1 MSATKNLS
9 AIPSASE
16 IEIVMDV
23 PDQNEMGEV
32 EEEMTLEEMLKY
44 LSELEATEIMEIVE
58 KANGILK
65 KKWKQIQPTESKLKK
80 MNKPKKPASK
90 ALKRN
95 QAWIP
100 FVLKH
105 AMENGWESFT
115 IQQTTKDK
123 NTGEATTEVVK
134 RSGSILNTIDYTFD
148 DVKTKEKVKPAF
160 IFEDTQKHLI
170 FKEAMSLSAKWR
182 YADEKKTVPS
192 DLFSQFLAEYDEPEE
207 EDVSEPVEVDSA
219 PKVMHITAAEK
230 EAEKERKQREKDE
243 EKEQTGLEREVEKER
258 KQREKEEEKEQKRLE
273 REAEKE
279 EKRRE
284 KEEKEQEDR
293 KKKVEKEKPAKASPP
308 AKKVVIAKK
317 VGTTP
322 ATSSAPAPTPA
333 PTPAKA
339 ATASSTTASTPT
351 AKPAAKAVVKAA
363 KPAPKNIPAKPVF
376 DIPADGYAHEWVFE
390 GKTYMANSDREI
402 WTCNAAGE
410 AEYWVGIFLPEE
422 NRIDTNAPVPE
433 EPEDE

>member
-243 EKEQTGLEREVEKER
+243 EKEQ
-258 KQREKEEEKEQKRLE
+258 KRLE
-273 REAEKE
+273 R
-279 EKRRE
+279 
-284 KEEKEQEDR
+284 
-293 KKKVEKEKPAKASPP
+293 
-308 AKKVVIAKK
+308 
-317 VGTTP
+317 
-322 ATSSAPAPTPA
+322 
-333 PTPAKA
+333 
-339 ATASSTTASTPT
+339 
-351 AKPAAKAVVKAA
+351 
-363 KPAPKNIPAKPVF
+363 
-376 DIPADGYAHEWVFE
+376 
-390 GKTYMANSDREI
+390 
-402 WTCNAAGE
+402 
-410 AEYWVGIFLPEE
+410 
-422 NRIDTNAPVPE
+422 
-433 EPEDE
+433 